1 MQEFYINAFNAF
13 GELEYDNSMNLAL
26 NILAKQN
33 KHNGQFRHQC
43 LKALTSAPTNYFQRT
58 PITCQGKMLLLAI
71 SSVYIK

>member
-13 GELEYDNSMNLAL
+13 GELEYENSMKLAL

-43 LKALTSAPTNYFQRT
+43 LKALTSAPTNYF
-58 PITCQGKMLLLAI
+58 
-71 SSVYIK
+71 